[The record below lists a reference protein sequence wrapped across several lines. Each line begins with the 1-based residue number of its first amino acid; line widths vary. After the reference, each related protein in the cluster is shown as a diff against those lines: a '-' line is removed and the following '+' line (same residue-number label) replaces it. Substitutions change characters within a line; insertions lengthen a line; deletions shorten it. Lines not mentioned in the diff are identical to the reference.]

1 MNISFHWH
9 RTSHLSINQVN
20 QAQFIHD
27 SWCHG
32 CTQPILLKPQFL
44 SKSCSLQQCKALKRS
59 KVTFCWGLLASFR
72 STPTSN
78 MSYFLKE
85 SRAVI
90 FLRRVET
97 QIQLIY
103 RHNVWFYVSPNI
115 CRKDYLFKSAL
126 RPVSADL
133 DRTLQSMNMF
143 LKLSWTV
150 GVFWVL
156 TICLGGPCGMSTS
169 NYSSALAARC
179 FNVSL
184 LFLTPLWWLLQR
196 SVSALVG
203 EQV

>member
-20 QAQFIHD
+20 QAKFIHD
-27 SWCHG
+27 VMGAPHPYSWN
-32 CTQPILLKPQFL
+32 L
-44 SKSCSLQQCKALKRS
+44 SSLVNVALCSNVKS